1 MQTVV
6 ETEEKPLG
14 VIESLQQGF
23 TFLNHHLW
31 LILLPIFLDAFLWL
45 GPRLSI
51 SSLIDTFLETLLTTQ
66 SQVPP
71 EFSANFEAAIESMKS
86 LGTEYNL
93 FSLLAGLLTGMPSLF
108 ARLDFQ
114 SVATQSAKVIEVT
127 SWQSMLLW
135 VAVLIPLGILIGSF
149 WLTLM
154 IFAMRH
160 GRMVGR
166 AFFSRWGWVW
176 LNVNLYLLAL
186 IAALIFAS
194 LILGVIATFLIMVL
208 GNAGVMLFTILWVL
222 VIGFSIWLSIGL
234 FFVVIAVA
242 LDGVNLA
249 QAVWRSLN
257 VVGRNAVST
266 LGLLIL
272 TLLITEGFSR
282 IWLQLS
288 GQTWGLALGVV
299 GNAYLGAALLAS
311 AVLFY
316 QSRYQHWQKN
326 WALVMLNQH
335 SDQNDKS

>member
-1 MQTVV
+1 MQTVI

-14 VIESLQQGF
+14 VIESLHQGF
-23 TFLNHHLW
+23 TFLNRHLW

-51 SSLIDTFLETLLTTQ
+51 SSLIDNLFETLLAQ
-66 SQVPP
+66 PQLPA
-71 EFSANFEAAIESMKS
+71 EFSLNFEAAMESMKS

-93 FSLLAGLLTGMPSLF
+93 FSLLAGVLTGFPSLF

-114 SVATQSAKVIEVT
+114 SVATQSEKVISVT

-135 VAVLIPLGILIGSF
+135 IAILIPLGILIGGF

-154 IFAMRH
+154 VFAMRH
-160 GRMVGR
+160 ERLMGR

-176 LNVNLYLLAL
+176 LNVNLYLLGL

-194 LILGVIATFLIMVL
+194 LVMGVIATLLIMGL
-208 GNAGVMLFTILWVL
+208 GNAGVMLFSILWIL
-222 VIGFSIWLSIGL
+222 FIGFSIWLSIGL
-234 FFVVIAVA
+234 FFVVIAIA

-311 AVLFY
+311 AILFY
-316 QSRYQHWQKN
+316 QSRYQHWQKS
-326 WALVMLNQH
+326 WALVMMNQH